1 MKKGFIWKRFR
12 ESCAYVD
19 SLVTSVFFLF
29 CLNNVIFLLSLLTHP
44 TLAYIYLILS
54 FFKYQTKLPWIKTGF
69 SYLTIDI
76 PILAVWRKFVIIDSV
91 YRPATSLLQ
100 LNGGAS
106 EVLIGRS
113 QVRLLILAHRVL
125 FSWVYLCHSLKDIIF
140 HSLFSWKCCL
150 FGWKV
155 WESFR
160 NNLYGTTLHVPSFW
174 YLAMIE
180 NKYTVIA
187 YFCLYFDSVVPLSIS
202 TYLKLR
208 PNKKLRPYAANR
220 GGKKNRSWTYNK
232 HVELGEHEMWVIH
245 LYSQN

>member
-1 MKKGFIWKRFR
+1 MLI
-12 ESCAYVD
+12 S
-19 SLVTSVFFLF
+19 
-29 CLNNVIFLLSLLTHP
+29 IQLLP
-44 TLAYIYLILS
+44 YIYFIIS

-69 SYLTIDI
+69 SHLTIDI
-76 PILAVWRKFVIIDSV
+76 PILAVWRKFVW
-91 YRPATSLLQ
+91 SLLQ
-100 LNGGAS
+100 LNGRAS

-187 YFCLYFDSVVPLSIS
+187 YFCLYFDSVVLLSMS

-208 PNKKLRPYAANR
+208 PN
-220 GGKKNRSWTYNK
+220 
-232 HVELGEHEMWVIH
+232 
-245 LYSQN
+245 

>member
-1 MKKGFIWKRFR
+1 MYLTLKDIPPSKPQTDFPIQIENSFPIARFNNILKKGFIWKRFR

-29 CLNNVIFLLSLLTHP
+29 CLNNVIFLLSRHIQRLLMSIQLLP
-44 TLAYIYLILS
+44 YIYFILS

-69 SYLTIDI
+69 SHLTIDI

-91 YRPATSLLQ
+91 HRPATSLLQ
-100 LNGGAS
+100 LNGRAS

-113 QVRLLILAHRVL
+113 QVRLLILAHWVL

-187 YFCLYFDSVVPLSIS
+187 YFCLIV
-202 TYLKLR
+202 
-208 PNKKLRPYAANR
+208 
-220 GGKKNRSWTYNK
+220 
-232 HVELGEHEMWVIH
+232 
-245 LYSQN
+245 

>member
-1 MKKGFIWKRFR
+1 MLF
-12 ESCAYVD
+12 
-19 SLVTSVFFLF
+19 FFLG
-29 CLNNVIFLLSLLTHP
+29 CWHIQRLLISIQILP
-44 TLAYIYLILS
+44 YIYSILS

-69 SYLTIDI
+69 SHLTIDI

-91 YRPATSLLQ
+91 HRPATSLLQ
-100 LNGGAS
+100 LNGRAS

-113 QVRLLILAHRVL
+113 HVRLLILAHRVL

-180 NKYTVIA
+180 NKYTVRA
-187 YFCLYFDSVVPLSIS
+187 YFCLYYDSVVPLSIS

-220 GGKKNRSWTYNK
+220 GEEKIAPELIVNTSNSVSTRCGLFTYITNTNETSS
-232 HVELGEHEMWVIH
+232 VT
-245 LYSQN
+245 